1 MDRPIELSWWRKKPW
16 TQLGVVAIAVALG
29 GLAVGL
35 FSVTA
40 ERSVRIPITNVT
52 VATVTRSAFHDFVP
66 VHAKVEALNTI
77 YLDAMEGGRVEHVLA
92 YAGDFVQQGQSLV
105 ELSNTELELDVLERE
120 ARIVESITEL
130 QAYETQL
137 EQNRVTNEKAL
148 AQIQYEVVRLRR
160 SLARRTAL
168 AVKALEPAETRD
180 LVEDELNYDLA
191 ILPVQEEG
199 NAKQNALRVRQ
210 LPQIESQLVKLQ
222 QDLRITHGKLDNLT
236 VRAPVSGRLTSMD
249 LKVGENRGRGERLA
263 EITPATGYKLSA
275 DVDEYYLARVHE
287 GQVADVEVGD
297 RTYQTKVTRAYPQVK
312 GGTFTVDLSF
322 QGSSPA
328 GLLPGESVLGR
339 LSLGADQMAL
349 MLPAGAF
356 LERTGGGW
364 AFVLDHDGRT
374 ARRRSIK
381 LGRRN
386 AGQAEVLGGL
396 GAGEQVIISDYSGLE
411 HLDRVDLLR

>member
-1 MDRPIELSWWRKKPW
+1 M
-16 TQLGVVAIAVALG
+16 
-29 GLAVGL
+29 
-35 FSVTA
+35 
-40 ERSVRIPITNVT
+40 
-52 VATVTRSAFHDFVP
+52 
-66 VHAKVEALNTI
+66 
-77 YLDAMEGGRVEHVLA
+77 
-92 YAGDFVQQGQSLV
+92 
-105 ELSNTELELDVLERE
+105 LERE
-120 ARIVESITEL
+120 ARIVESITQL

-148 AQIQYEVVRLRR
+148 AQIQYDVVRLRR

-199 NAKQNALRVRQ
+199 NAKQNALRMRQ

-222 QDLRITHGKLDNLT
+222 QDLKITHDKLDNLT

-263 EITPATGYKLSA
+263 EVTPDTGYKLA
-275 DVDEYYLARVHE
+275 AEVDAYYLPRVRE
-287 GQVADVEVGD
+287 GQMAEVEVGE
-297 RTYQTKVTRAYPQVK
+297 RMFQTKVTRAYPEVK

-322 QGSSPA
+322 QGSPPV
-328 GLLPGESVLGR
+328 GLIPGESVLGR

-349 MLPAGAF
+349 MLPTGAF

-364 AFVLDHDGRT
+364 ALFWT
-374 ARRRSIK
+374 T
-381 LGRRN
+381 
-386 AGQAEVLGGL
+386 
-396 GAGEQVIISDYSGLE
+396 
-411 HLDRVDLLR
+411 